1 MLVQENVTIINA
13 KGAFCP
19 GPLVELMKKAKT
31 ANGGD
36 VLELWT
42 NEEGSL
48 KDVPE
53 WAKKFNHEYIGQEK
67 EDGYYRIQVRINK

>member
-1 MLVQENVTIINA
+1 
-13 KGAFCP
+13 
-19 GPLVELMKKAKT
+19 MKKAKT
-31 ANGGD
+31 ANNGD

-53 WAKKFNHEYIGQEK
+53 WAKKFNHEYIGQVE